1 MNRFFPFKNKPLL
14 KLHQNSFLKKIMYH
28 VNKQTNKK
36 RIEKQT
42 NTDIHYIFAIT
53 ETE

>member
-1 MNRFFPFKNKPLL
+1 
-14 KLHQNSFLKKIMYH
+14 MYH
-28 VNKQTNKK
+28 VNKQTNKQK